1 MTDNQNGLTLST
13 EEAHLQENPQTVNH
27 SASDHRTQLGC
38 EFSHLEPVENSGS
51 WDALFDD
58 DPLAFDEH
66 EVQPD
71 LVSVASPE
79 EFRETKRAR
88 TENTSATSNVF

>member
-1 MTDNQNGLTLST
+1 MTKLITSTVTGQCEMTDIQNGLALST

-27 SASDHRTQLGC
+27 SASDHSTQLGC
-38 EFSHLEPVENSGS
+38 EFSQLEPAEDSGS

-66 EVQPD
+66 
-71 LVSVASPE
+71 
-79 EFRETKRAR
+79 
-88 TENTSATSNVF
+88 